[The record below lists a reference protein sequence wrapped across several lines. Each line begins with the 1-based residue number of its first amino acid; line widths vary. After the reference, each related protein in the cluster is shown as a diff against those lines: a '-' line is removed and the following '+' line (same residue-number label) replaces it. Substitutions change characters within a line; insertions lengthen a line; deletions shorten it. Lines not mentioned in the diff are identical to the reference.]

1 MTNSPVSPTPSDD
14 APGWRGAVGD
24 PRVEALLAKLD
35 AHLER
40 AADGGERPEPPDG
53 FRYDAK
59 GRMTPDRL
67 IAPADELED
76 QTVRRI
82 LAFGL
87 DLANQVARFRAHTAD
102 DLTALLD
109 VLAEEYGR
117 KRRGRKGNYQCVSYD
132 GRLKVVI
139 QVQDR
144 IAFGPELQVARQLI
158 DECITSWSDGASDE
172 LVALAQHAFEPDK
185 DGAVNREAVF
195 RLRRLAVDDPRWRQA
210 QQAISDSIRVL
221 GSANYIRFYLR
232 GTPEQPWTP
241 VPIDLASTWTDP
253 ECSAPAPP
261 EPAAPGPAD
270 ADGERRGD

>member
-1 MTNSPVSPTPSDD
+1 MTDSPITPTPSAD

-59 GRMTPDRL
+59 GRMTPVRL

-102 DLTALLD
+102 DLAALLD

-158 DECITSWSDGASDE
+158 DECIASWSDGARDE
-172 LVALAQHAFEPDK
+172 LVALVQHAFEPDK

-195 RLRRLAVDDPRWRQA
+195 RLRRLAVDDPRWRKA
-210 QQAISDSIRVL
+210 QQAITDSIRVM
-221 GSANYIRFYLR
+221 GSASYVRLYLR
-232 GTPEQPWTP
+232 GTPEQRWTP
-241 VPIDLASTWTDP
+241 VPIDLASSWVDP
-253 ECSAPAPP
+253 DFPATAPDAD
-261 EPAAPGPAD
+261 AGPGQTD